1 MEKDTE
7 NKILPFP
14 IEIDIK
20 KSCSQTKL
28 LIEGIEIFFP
38 YKPYPSQEEYMKKII
53 LTLKNKGNISALE
66 SPTGTGK
73 TLCLLCSVLGWI
85 KCNNNQ
91 DIKIYY
97 CTRTVSQIKNIMKE
111 LNKTCYIV
119 KTSFL
124 TSKKFSCIKISKE
137 ERDIYDISKLN
148 DLCEMYRDKCKY
160 YKDPENYDYSK
171 YDNLEDIEDLFKEG
185 KKLEFCPYYYNLNKT
200 QLNANITFM
209 SYNYVLNPY
218 IRDKLKDY
226 FHRNSIIIIDE
237 AHNICNVFESLYSN
251 KIKKKD
257 LEKIQVLLQLILDY
271 NNIKENESQLY
282 NGKNEMEFLF
292 QLKSNEINI
301 EINNLKQFISHFNL
315 LNPKNISSCIQIED
329 NIINKNIYLCNK
341 EYFGEI
347 FKIFRLKFYASLN
360 NMINKLEADEI
371 QKLKEFYE
379 KGNNKKFPFKSI
391 IQKLNK
397 FYEFLNQLLL
407 LLEKDTISFKF
418 IFSNEDE
425 NINKKKS
432 LEKKQGKFF
441 EIYCVDASYGMKEL
455 LLFEPY
461 SIILTSGTLSIN
473 ILETLLNVHFK
484 ETLRNTHVVK
494 DNQFLANI
502 IPSFRIKN
510 FRSDFSFLY
519 KNRENKIQMLIL
531 GNEIYNLANSVK
543 FGGVLV
549 FFQSYIYLN
558 KCFNAWLE
566 NKIIKKF
573 KSIKKTI
580 FDLKNYKERNE
591 KLIYEGK
598 LEKNLLLF
606 TVYRGKNSEGIN
618 FIDDEARMVICVGM
632 PYPNLSDIKVKLKKD
647 FLDEKYQKEKKGLK
661 GWGWYR
667 EEAMVAINQSLGR
680 LIRNKDDYG
689 IMICIGNEIKTNK
702 FLFSKWI
709 QNNISCIE
717 LNDNNQE
724 YHSKIENFLYNLKK
738 KEINSKYNIKL
749 KKKDYSDKKENIKLL
764 NSEEVGYNSVIENE
778 DKIK

>member
-1 MEKDTE
+1 M
-7 NKILPFP
+7 
-14 IEIDIK
+14 
-20 KSCSQTKL
+20 
-28 LIEGIEIFFP
+28 
-38 YKPYPSQEEYMKKII
+38 
-53 LTLKNKGNISALE
+53 
-66 SPTGTGK
+66 
-73 TLCLLCSVLGWI
+73 
-85 KCNNNQ
+85 
-91 DIKIYY
+91 
-97 CTRTVSQIKNIMKE
+97 
-111 LNKTCYIV
+111 
-119 KTSFL
+119 
-124 TSKKFSCIKISKE
+124 
-137 ERDIYDISKLN
+137 
-148 DLCEMYRDKCKY
+148 
-160 YKDPENYDYSK
+160 
-171 YDNLEDIEDLFKEG
+171 
-185 KKLEFCPYYYNLNKT
+185 
-200 QLNANITFM
+200 
-209 SYNYVLNPY
+209 
-218 IRDKLKDY
+218 
-226 FHRNSIIIIDE
+226 
-237 AHNICNVFESLYSN
+237 
-251 KIKKKD
+251 
-257 LEKIQVLLQLILDY
+257 
-271 NNIKENESQLY
+271 
-282 NGKNEMEFLF
+282 
-292 QLKSNEINI
+292 
-301 EINNLKQFISHFNL
+301 
-315 LNPKNISSCIQIED
+315 
-329 NIINKNIYLCNK
+329 
-341 EYFGEI
+341 
-347 FKIFRLKFYASLN
+347 
-360 NMINKLEADEI
+360 
-371 QKLKEFYE
+371 
-379 KGNNKKFPFKSI
+379 
-391 IQKLNK
+391 
-397 FYEFLNQLLL
+397 
-407 LLEKDTISFKF
+407 
-418 IFSNEDE
+418 
-425 NINKKKS
+425 
-432 LEKKQGKFF
+432 
-441 EIYCVDASYGMKEL
+441 
-455 LLFEPY
+455 
-461 SIILTSGTLSIN
+461 
-473 ILETLLNVHFK
+473 LNVHFK

-764 NSEEVGYNSVIENE
+764 NSEEVGYNSVI
-778 DKIK
+778 